1 MKKSVMVFL
10 FLVSAAALFSE
21 ENFLSFEL
29 VPTVYGEIHQNIPL
43 EGFSADGYYDPEISF
58 DPALKY
64 LYLNVKAQFLLFD
77 FVTLGFRISDIVF
90 YYDQK
95 FSLDKVLFTP
105 CLSLG
110 FNIFD
115 DLRIAIESASGIA
128 NWHFGL
134 TVTLDRHEI
143 HLGYKY
149 EPSHWWSL
157 ITNTRIDYYPAV
169 NYFWIGYGYRFT
181 VF

>member
-1 MKKSVMVFL
+1 MKKIVMVFL

-29 VPTVYGEIHQNIPL
+29 VPTVYGMVQQNIPL
-43 EGFSADGYYDPEISF
+43 EGLSADGYYDPEISF
-58 DPALKY
+58 DPTLRF

-77 FVTLGFRISDIVF
+77 FVALGARLNHLVF
-90 YYDQK
+90 YYDQQ
-95 FSLDKVLFTP
+95 FGLDQIIFGP

-115 DLRIAIESASGIA
+115 DIRIGIEMANGIA
-128 NWHFGL
+128 YWGFGL

-143 HLGYKY
+143 YLGYNY
-149 EPSHWWSL
+149 QHSHWWSL
-157 ITNTRIDYYPAV
+157 ITNTRIDYYPAAY
-169 NYFWIGYGYRFT
+169 YFWIGYGYRFT